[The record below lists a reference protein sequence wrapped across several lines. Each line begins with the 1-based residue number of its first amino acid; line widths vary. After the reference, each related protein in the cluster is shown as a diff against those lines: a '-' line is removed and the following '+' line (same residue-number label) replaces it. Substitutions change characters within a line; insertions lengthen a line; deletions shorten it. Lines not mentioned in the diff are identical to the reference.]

1 MSPVN
6 FNLVETSPS
15 YAKQCYIDYY
25 YNGNTMG
32 ITADEMGYIVG
43 LYNNKIN
50 SWNNYVETDDNNYYV
65 DDDDWENGHEWALD
79 DSGYNHDNDWKQ
91 PTRTITDGT
100 VTLAG
105 NTVGKYYAGKLGAN
119 IGEKIAEKVAK
130 KAGKKAHKYGQKA
143 ADFAGKKDYAKAEK
157 YGNKAD
163 KAAKKAESAN
173 NMEWS
178 LLASCALDGVMAA
191 TYRIEKPNEEQKK
204 AIDVYAEKMPELQ
217 DAALENQCDL
227 DSYDM
232 ELIDLGD
239 LANETVDSANTGM
252 FESKAEY
259 ESNNAIIE
267 YTQKAVTAGYQL
279 SEKDIKTY
287 QETTEMMTKLG
298 DDVQSIKDDSEMAV
312 QEVYEE
318 MSEYQSYFD
327 EITEDIGERAG
338 YTAEASSI
346 DDSTEVQCKVESVSQ
361 GLNAATAL
369 VDGGKAVLKGSA
381 SSVAFGAGAV
391 YLVAGA
397 IALLAAAS
405 DTAAAVEQG
414 KWADETH
421 KEVVDREK
429 TSEINGQT
437 LDLYN
442 ENADFYQGYMEDVEG
457 LEFEVPDDM
466 EVPAEELP
474 GQQDDDGKGG
484 GGRTKKPST

>member
-6 FNLVETSPS
+6 FNLIERSPS

-25 YNGNTMG
+25 YYGNTMG
-32 ITADEMGYIVG
+32 ITPEEMGYIVG
-43 LYNNKIN
+43 LYNDKVS

-65 DDDDWENGHEWALD
+65 DDDDWDNGHEWALN

-91 PTRTITDGT
+91 TTRTITDGT

-105 NTVGKYYAGKLGAN
+105 NTVGKYYAGKLGTN
-119 IGEKIAEKVAK
+119 IGGKIAE
-130 KAGKKAHKYGQKA
+130 KAGKKAYKYGQAAKYGAKSNEAKA
-143 ADFAGKKDYAKAEK
+143 TKYTNKAEK
-157 YGNKAD
+157 
-163 KAAKKAESAN
+163 AANKAESAN

-217 DAALENQCDL
+217 QDAYENQGQ
-227 DSYDM
+227 M
-232 ELIDLGD
+232 ETNNAELIDLGD
-239 LANETVDSANTGM
+239 LANETTDTANTGM
-252 FESKAEY
+252 FESKVEF
-259 ESNNAIIE
+259 ESGNAILE
-267 YTQKAVTAGYQL
+267 YTQKAYTAGYNL
-279 SEKDIKTY
+279 SEDDIKTY
-287 QETTEMMTKLG
+287 QETAEMMTKMS
-298 DDVQSIKDDSEMAV
+298 DDVQAIYDESSTSV
-312 QEVYEE
+312 QEVYDE
-318 MSEYQSYFD
+318 MGEYQGYFD

-405 DTAAAVEQG
+405 DTAAAIEQG

-466 EVPAEELP
+466 EVPEIEDFTVP
-474 GQQDDDGKGG
+474 PEDDGKDGNDKDKNKK
-484 GGRTKKPST
+484 KKP